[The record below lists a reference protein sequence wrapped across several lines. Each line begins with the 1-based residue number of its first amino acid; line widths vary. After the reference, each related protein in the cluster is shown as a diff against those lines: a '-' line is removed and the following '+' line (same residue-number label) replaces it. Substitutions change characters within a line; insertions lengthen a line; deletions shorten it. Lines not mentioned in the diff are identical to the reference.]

1 MKISNVEEQWQE
13 GDLKLKQV
21 SLILQN
27 VVKKFIDQQ
36 KREVTAVDNVS
47 FEVEPGTFLTLLGP
61 SGCGK
66 TTTLRMI
73 AGFEIP
79 TSGKILINNV
89 DVSSVPPWKRDTAMV
104 FQSYAL
110 FPHMNVAENVAYGLK
125 MRKIPKEDID
135 NRVKNILGL
144 VGLSDYAGRPVGR
157 LSGGQQQRVALARSL
172 VVEPSVLLFDE
183 PLSNLDVLLREQMRV
198 EIRRIQQS
206 VGITAIYVTHDRT
219 EAMTLSDK
227 IVLMNQGR
235 VVQVG
240 SPYDVYEYP
249 NSKFVAEFMGKIS
262 FFPIENVN
270 VENEVTYA
278 KLDGRTMKILSKPTA
293 QSEKY
298 VLGCRPESM
307 KVSLEEGDIKGTVK
321 NVIFLGSYRECYI
334 DTNFG
339 EIMVKENP
347 PFDMKIVQGREVF
360 IQIIPEL
367 AKIIPD
373 SSNSKSPG

>member
-1 MKISNVEEQWQE
+1 M
-13 GDLKLKQV
+13 KQV
-21 SLILQN
+21 NLILQN
-27 VVKKFIDQQ
+27 VVKKFIDQY

-79 TSGKILINNV
+79 TSGKILINNF
-89 DVSSVPPWKRDTAMV
+89 DVSNIPPWKRDTAMV

-125 MRKIPKEDID
+125 MRKLPKNAIEE
-135 NRVKNILGL
+135 RVKNILSL
-144 VGLSDYAGRPVGR
+144 VGLSDYAERPVGR

-262 FFPIENVN
+262 FFPVENVS
-270 VENEVTYA
+270 VENDVTYV
-278 KLDGRTMKILSKPTA
+278 KLDGKTMKILSRPTA
-293 QSEKY
+293 QAENY
-298 VLGCRPESM
+298 VLGCRPEAM
-307 KVSLEEGDIKGTVK
+307 KVSIEEGDIKGKVK

-334 DTNFG
+334 DTKFG
-339 EIMVKENP
+339 EVMVKENP
-347 PFDMKIVQGREVF
+347 PFDMRIVQNKEVF
-360 IQIIPEL
+360 IKIIPEL

-373 SSNSKSPG
+373 